1 MNINETALPQ
11 NLSRVL
17 LEDKH
22 LDVAA
27 EHTAMIYDVLFTAVA
42 NLLNSAKSKEK
53 PTAFVITRVD
63 GSVVIAAILQYFPGE
78 TKKDPGNWSLVW
90 TFDQSDI
97 PEGSLVINIADPNT
111 HSYFASVFL
120 EKYSIMEE
128 DDTLIDLFKTAA
140 EQLHKWLDE
149 NAKAGEEVTI
159 EEAGVFQA
167 RVAIENDEKVFSIE
181 PDGEIKVLIKDDA
194 AIEK

>member
-27 EHTAMIYDVLFTAVA
+27 EHTSMIYDVLFTAVA
-42 NLLNSAKSKEK
+42 NLLNSAKSVEK

-159 EEAGVFQA
+159 EEDGVFQA